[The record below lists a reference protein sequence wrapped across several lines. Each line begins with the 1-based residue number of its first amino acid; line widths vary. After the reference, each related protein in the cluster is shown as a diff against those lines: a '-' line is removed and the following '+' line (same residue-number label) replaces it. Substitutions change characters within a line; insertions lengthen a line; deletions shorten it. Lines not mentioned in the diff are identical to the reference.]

1 MRVLFVTHLYPPE
14 HSAGVE
20 VFASTTARLLVEAGH
35 DVVVFTTT
43 KDIARA
49 DMSVQRRTHDGV
61 PVVELANN
69 LFARR
74 FEETWRRPEVDQAF
88 MELLDEFRPDVVHV
102 HHLMYLSAGILD
114 VCKERGVPVMMTLHD
129 FWLGCARFGQLLHAD
144 GSRCAHVDTARC
156 GTCLPSFEWR
166 QTDTARRVARGVA
179 SVARLTGVNL
189 TEPLRRLRKGGT
201 SPPGNWEAPDAAA
214 TAEYEHLAAARRDDL
229 VQAVNRAVSCVL
241 LPAAFMRDWYARLG
255 LRRELLFVETTGV
268 DWEAAGAHE
277 RVQSESGRPLRF
289 LFLGTLTPHKGAD
302 VLLEAWAALPDE
314 ARAKAELR
322 VLGPDEHAPAY
333 VAAIRGRAAEL
344 GVTVGGRLTRHEVQ
358 VEMARTDVL
367 VTPSQWAEIRPLVM
381 LEAHAAGARVIA
393 TDLGGMAELVHDG
406 VAGRLFPEGDA
417 DALRACIEEEI
428 ASAEQRT
435 ERPQPSALFRGWPDV
450 AAAMVE
456 HNRALL

>member
-61 PVVELANN
+61 SVVELVNN
-69 LFARR
+69 LFGRR

-88 MELLDEFRPDVVHV
+88 TDLLDEFRPDIVHV
-102 HHLMYLSAGILD
+102 HHLLYLSAGILD
-114 VCKERGVPVMMTLHD
+114 VCRERGVPVVMTLHD
-129 FWLGCARFGQLLHAD
+129 FWLGCARFGQLLHPD

-166 QTDTARRVARGVA
+166 QTATARRVARGVA
-179 SVARLTGVNL
+179 SVARWTGVNL
-189 TEPLRRLRKGGT
+189 SEPLRRLRKGGAA
-201 SPPGNWEAPDAAA
+201 PPESWEAPAAAA
-214 TAEYEHLAAARRDDL
+214 TAEYERLAAARRDDL
-229 VQAVNRAVSCVL
+229 VQAVNRAVARVL
-241 LPAAFMRDWYARLG
+241 LPAEFMRDWYAKLG
-255 LRRELLFVETTGV
+255 LHSELLFVETTGV
-268 DWEAAGAHE
+268 DWEAAVAHK
-277 RVQSESGRPLRF
+277 RVQRGNGNPLRF

-302 VLLEAWAALPDE
+302 VLLEAWAALPE
-314 ARAKAELR
+314 EVRAKAELR

-333 VAAIRGRAAEL
+333 VAAIRSRAAEL
-344 GVTVGGRLTRHEVQ
+344 GVTVGGRLTRDEVQ
-358 VEMARTDVL
+358 REMARTDVV

-393 TDLGGMAELVHDG
+393 ADLGGMAELVHDG

-417 DALRACIEEEI
+417 AALRACIVEEI
-428 ASAEQRT
+428 ASAER
-435 ERPQPSALFRGWPDV
+435 
-450 AAAMVE
+450 
-456 HNRALL
+456 H